1 MIREVKGYPLLLG
14 VRGKPAAD
22 TEALADALAALS
34 RFADARRNEFA
45 EIDVN
50 PFLVRAAGSGAAALD
65 ALIVSR
71 GTR

>member
-1 MIREVKGYPLLLG
+1 MTSAPS
-14 VRGKPAAD
+14 
-22 TEALADALAALS
+22 TADALSALS
-34 RFADARRNEFA
+34 RFADARRNEFS